1 MSVSE
6 FFILTLHGDRLI
18 YCDLRSEMP
27 KGNPELFYRTV
38 QFWDQSCPPPV
49 FDCDGIHF
57 LHIRRNRFYFVF
69 STKSNVSPAFY
80 LELLSKIA
88 VVITD
93 YIGSL
98 TEGGIRKNMTLIY
111 ELLHE
116 IMDSGYVESTSPEFL
131 QDYISTKSENNSL
144 QFMSKLNM
152 LMGQDIDMKSM
163 VDVMKSKSDL
173 YIDVIESVYC
183 VMNASAA
190 VMNSSIEG
198 TIKMRNQL
206 EGRPRFHVQLNDNIV
221 VGRDATAPAGA
232 LQVDDMNFHPSVD
245 IPAFEKE
252 HCLHLTG
259 PEGEFTAMNY
269 RSTHSFFPPVSVQP
283 VVEQVSEYKLDVV
296 LKVTTNFSAEL
307 KCSELLVSFR
317 TPRTTSSCKCEL
329 PGEAKKQTTDYLE
342 TKRLVAWRIA
352 DAEGQH
358 EFFLHVIITLTEPC
372 NAWTVRSMGPIAL
385 NFTIMNM
392 SLSGMAVRDVKVDK
406 LSNDP
411 SVPEANQWI
420 RYIVK
425 SSSYVCRGVW
435 HS

>member
-1 MSVSE
+1 
-6 FFILTLHGDRLI
+6 
-18 YCDLRSEMP
+18 
-27 KGNPELFYRTV
+27 
-38 QFWDQSCPPPV
+38 
-49 FDCDGIHF
+49 
-57 LHIRRNRFYFVF
+57 
-69 STKSNVSPAFY
+69 
-80 LELLSKIA
+80 
-88 VVITD
+88 
-93 YIGSL
+93 
-98 TEGGIRKNMTLIY
+98 
-111 ELLHE
+111 
-116 IMDSGYVESTSPEFL
+116 
-131 QDYISTKSENNSL
+131 
-144 QFMSKLNM
+144 M

-173 YIDVIESVYC
+173 YIDVIENVYC
-183 VMNASAA
+183 VMNASVASFSSSHPQAA

-372 NAWTVRSMGPIAL
+372 NAWTVRSMGPIAWAMAGAVTRRL

-411 SVPEANQWI
+411 SVPEALASGGEVMCRNQWI

-425 SSSYVCRGVW
+425 SSSYVCRFCPVC
-435 HS
+435 